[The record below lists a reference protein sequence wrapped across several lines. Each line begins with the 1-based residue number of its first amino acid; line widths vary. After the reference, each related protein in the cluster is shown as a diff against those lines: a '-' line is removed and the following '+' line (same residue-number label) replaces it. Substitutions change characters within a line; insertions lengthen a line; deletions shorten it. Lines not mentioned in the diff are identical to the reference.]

1 MQAYCSLA
9 QSYNGEIFSESTLLL
24 ISFFALAITI
34 IIFYLLS
41 KEHISFI
48 FSRSFSLRPKDEE
61 KIICN
66 NDSEKINYLFD
77 YNNDSF
83 KEILKL
89 RNSENNSILQQAATL
104 VFVISLLILLG
115 RATYDEQSNLSF
127 FLPLSLYLTFA
138 FVNFLISL
146 ISLFSAIQIP
156 FELPPNLFDCIK
168 STESFSENRIKK
180 SFIKK
185 WVSVATTNYA
195 SNKRKMDL
203 MYISRKYILHSL
215 AFLLTSLVFYFLKI
229 IAT

>member
-1 MQAYCSLA
+1 MYYSLA
-9 QSYNGEIFSESTLLL
+9 QNYNSETFSECSLLL
-24 ISFFALAITI
+24 ISFFALVIMVI
-34 IIFYLLS
+34 LFYLFS
-41 KEHISFI
+41 KNHISFI
-48 FSRSFSLRPKDEE
+48 FNKKASLQIKDEGN
-61 KIICN
+61 ITFCS
-66 NDSEKINYLFD
+66 NDSKKIKYLFD
-77 YNNDSF
+77 YNNDNF

-104 VFVISLLILLG
+104 VLVISLLILLG
-115 RATYDEQSNLSF
+115 RATFDEQSNLSF

-156 FELPPNLFDCIK
+156 FELSPNLFDCIK
-168 STESFSENRIKK
+168 STESFSENRIKN

>member
-1 MQAYCSLA
+1 MYYSLA
-9 QSYNGEIFSESTLLL
+9 QNYNSETFSECSLLL
-24 ISFFALAITI
+24 ISFFALVIMVI
-34 IIFYLLS
+34 LFYLFS
-41 KEHISFI
+41 KNHISFI
-48 FSRSFSLRPKDEE
+48 FNKKASLQIKDEGT
-61 KIICN
+61 ITFCS
-66 NDSEKINYLFD
+66 NDSKKIKYLFD
-77 YNNDSF
+77 YNNDNF

-168 STESFSENRIKK
+168 STESFSENRIKN